1 MIFLDILMY
10 AFATTVTVALVS
22 AMALW
27 LYALISLMIESIND
41 QFLYRLDVRHYWP
54 YCFTRAIG
62 ARRAVTT

>member
-10 AFATTVTVALVS
+10 AFATTVTIALVS

-41 QFLYRLDVRHYWP
+41 
-54 YCFTRAIG
+54 
-62 ARRAVTT
+62 